1 MHDLIAALFV
11 FTQAAD
17 AAGAAQQQAL
27 QRSVD
32 EMRHAIGRWHVVTE
46 FVGADG
52 AVARTAEGT
61 YEFSWVVPDRV
72 ALGRS
77 QIPELEMASGI
88 LFYVNEK
95 RRVVE
100 MVSVGRD
107 GHLWVM
113 TGPLGGDWRA
123 TADFESAGGGTS
135 RLRFTRH
142 SVAAD
147 AFESRME
154 YSEDRGATW
163 TPGNRQRFRR
173 LSAAVD

>member
-1 MHDLIAALFV
+1 MHDLLAGLLAL
-11 FTQAAD
+11 TQ
-17 AAGAAQQQAL
+17 AAGAAALAPDPAL

-32 EMRHAIGRWHVVTE
+32 ELRHAIGRWHVVTE
-46 FVGADG
+46 FIGADG

-77 QIPELEMASGI
+77 RIPELEMASGI

-123 TADFESAGGGTS
+123 TADVDTAGGGTS

-163 TPGNRQRFRR
+163 KPGNRQRFRR
-173 LSAAVD
+173 LPPEVD